1 MLVDSD
7 VIFAESRMSFTI
19 KPWSSKI
26 DVTSICTFLP
36 LWFIILFWW
45 FHTFEPCRFWLY
57 SPICETF
64 NKFKCSREENIV
76 GRRTTPTKNF
86 YNHKKDSLKF
96 QFFVIKNLFET
107 DINIIDFFP
116 ISQLI
121 SIGTCVAL
129 TLSVQL
135 HIWPSKSWLINKIRL
150 TLLILT

>member
-26 DVTSICTFLP
+26 DVTSVCTFLP
-36 LWFIILFWW
+36 LWFKILFWW
-45 FHTFEPCRFWLY
+45 FHTFEPCCFWLY

-96 QFFVIKNLFET
+96 QFFVIKNLLET
-107 DINIIDFFP
+107 DINIIDFFSN
-116 ISQLI
+116 IQTDIHWSMC
-121 SIGTCVAL
+121 CVNSFCTVVHMAL
-129 TLSVQL
+129 K
-135 HIWPSKSWLINKIRL
+135 IMIN
-150 TLLILT
+150 